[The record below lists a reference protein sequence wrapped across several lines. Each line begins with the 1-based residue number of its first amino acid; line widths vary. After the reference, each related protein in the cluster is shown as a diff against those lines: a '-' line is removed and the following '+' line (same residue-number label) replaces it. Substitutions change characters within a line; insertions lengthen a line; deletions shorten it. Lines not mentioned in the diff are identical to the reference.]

1 MSTSIIWVTNDL
13 FNPIQHQKTLYI
25 EVHTQ
30 LHPAT
35 GVYYILPLALIWGIF
50 IVVPL
55 LPISSNWLN
64 YLDWSLKIT
73 DEEYPII

>member
-35 GVYYILPLALIWGIF
+35 GVGSFSMILLYSVLIDSVMFSWKMFDLILINVRKKGF
-50 IVVPL
+50 IEV
-55 LPISSNWLN
+55 
-64 YLDWSLKIT
+64 
-73 DEEYPII
+73 